1 MTKQLI
7 QKWQEHRELH
17 LRMNTPK
24 ICSSYHV
31 SKLGN
36 TWLMVEKILWTHD
49 DKRLGIWAIH
59 LASQDME
66 KVGWS
71 SNVDDTQIVVFFSIA
86 THPLCHEHIP
96 VLPLD
101 LVCLS
106 YIKLLHQNLS
116 TFCIYSLHWFYHCF
130 QVCPSQVAFSIC
142 ITTAAFICKF
152 YISKQVCRM
161 HTD

>member
-1 MTKQLI
+1 MTKQLK

-59 LASQDME
+59 LKGKHKHFKLDMT
-66 KVGWS
+66 KARV
-71 SNVDDTQIVVFFSIA
+71 I
-86 THPLCHEHIP
+86 
-96 VLPLD
+96 
-101 LVCLS
+101 
-106 YIKLLHQNLS
+106 
-116 TFCIYSLHWFYHCF
+116 
-130 QVCPSQVAFSIC
+130 
-142 ITTAAFICKF
+142 
-152 YISKQVCRM
+152 
-161 HTD
+161 